1 MHKVHIL
8 PTHHITVLVKLEAT
22 LDHAFKLKNAKG
34 MSSSVRAVCFLE
46 DVDRAIQIYL

>member
-1 MHKVHIL
+1 MS
-8 PTHHITVLVKLEAT
+8 THRITVLVKLEAT
-22 LDHAFKLKNAKG
+22 LDHAFKLKNVEG